1 MNDMS
6 VCEGSREPAMG
17 SSIRERIQDCSNLPS
32 LPAAA
37 LYVLQL
43 TSDEQISVQEL
54 TATISKD
61 PALSVK
67 VLRAVNSSFYGLSQ
81 RVSTVSQAVVLLGIQ
96 TIKTL
101 VLSFSLLN
109 SMRSNKGGGLNHL
122 QYWRR
127 SMYAAAGA
135 RVLAERLLPNHEE
148 DCFIAALL
156 MDVGTLVLDQMLGE
170 QYAVV
175 LEQAPAHPD
184 LIVAEMH
191 HLGITHAEVSGALG
205 QHWKLPDILTVPM
218 GAHHTPMEVEDYLH
232 KRITQIIWIGGRCA
246 DIFVHEAGAAES
258 IAAVRKTCC
267 DLYQLDPTVVDGIL
281 CRIGQK
287 TGELA
292 ELFDVRFNSPA
303 DFEQIL
309 AKANQRLL
317 ELTISQQLGGELVD
331 KRRSQRV
338 KRDGKIIIV
347 PCDRGVLGVPIN
359 AKLRDLSAT
368 GVGITH
374 TARIEPGSQFVIEI
388 ADQPAAG
395 KIKTLLYPVRRCE
408 KHGAIYVIGAELVSV
423 LRPEIRINADGTSGA
438 A

>member
-1 MNDMS
+1 
-6 VCEGSREPAMG
+6 MG
-17 SSIRERIQDCSNLPS
+17 SSIRERIQDFNNLPS

-43 TSDEQISVQEL
+43 TSDEQISVQDL

-122 QYWRR
+122 QYWKR

-191 HLGITHAEVSGALG
+191 HLGITHAEVSGTLG
-205 QHWKLPDILTVPM
+205 KHWKLPEILTIPM
-218 GAHHTPMEVEDYLH
+218 GSHHTPMEVEDYLH

-303 DFEQIL
+303 DFDQIL

-317 ELTISQQLGGELVD
+317 ELTISQQNGELVD

-368 GVGITH
+368 GVGLTH
-374 TARIEPGSQFVIEI
+374 TERLEEKTQFVIQI
-388 ADQPAAG
+388 PDQSAPG
-395 KIKTLLYPVRRCE
+395 KIKTLLYTVRRCE
-408 KHGAIYVIGAELVSV
+408 KHGALYVIGAELVSV
-423 LRPEIRINADGTSGA
+423 LKPEIRISADGTSNA